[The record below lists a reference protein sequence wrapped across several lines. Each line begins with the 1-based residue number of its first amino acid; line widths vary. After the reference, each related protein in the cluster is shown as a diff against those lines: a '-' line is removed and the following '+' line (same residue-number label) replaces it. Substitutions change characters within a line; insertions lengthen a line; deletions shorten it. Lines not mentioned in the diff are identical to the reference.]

1 MESAPVNYTQNDPAI
16 SITSSVQATDPVNAN
31 LTGATIRI
39 VENYISGQDFLKF
52 TNTGNIQGSW
62 DSKNGILT
70 LSGTASVANYQ
81 NALRSITYYGSN
93 GNPVQTTKVISF
105 QVNDNQTP
113 SNIITR
119 NILINP
125 VPQLNT
131 IEPYALDYVFG
142 NGPEQI
148 TATLQITG
156 SYNPTLTGATVQ
168 LQNVQTGDLLQFT
181 SVPGINGSYNAA
193 NGILTFTGSGSLTT
207 YQNLLQSVTYTT
219 TSLNPPSIARIANF
233 QIFEGVHK
241 SNIAARNIIYTS
253 PNGVAFLSN
262 IESTPLAYKASGPA
276 LNVTNSLIIYD
287 PSITTIT
294 GAVIQISNN
303 YSIGKDVLTFV
314 NTANITGTYFS
325 ATGRLVLTGTDTLA
339 NYQAALR
346 SITFSYTGKLPST
359 LTRTISFQVNDGAN
373 FGIYDSNIVTRDIN
387 VS

>member
-1 MESAPVNYTQNDPAI
+1 M
-16 SITSSVQATDPVNAN
+16 
-31 LTGATIRI
+31 
-39 VENYISGQDFLKF
+39 
-52 TNTGNIQGSW
+52 
-62 DSKNGILT
+62 
-70 LSGTASVANYQ
+70 SGTASVANYQ
-81 NALRSITYYGSN
+81 NALRSVTFSALN
-93 GNPVQTTKVISF
+93 GNPVFTTKVISF
-105 QVNDNQTP
+105 QISDSQAS
-113 SNIITR
+113 SNIVTR
-119 NILINP
+119 NIVINP

-131 IEPYALDYVFG
+131 IEPYALNYVFG
-142 NGPEQI
+142 YGPEQI

-156 SYNPTLTGATVQ
+156 SYNPTLTGATIQ
-168 LQNVQTGDLLQFT
+168 LQNMQTGDLLQYT
-181 SVPGINGSYNAA
+181 SVPGINGSYNAT
-193 NGILTFTGSGSLTT
+193 NGTLTFTGSGSLTT

-233 QIFEGVHK
+233 QISVGVHQ
-241 SNIAARNIIYTS
+241 SNIVTRNIIFTS

-287 PSITTIT
+287 PSVTTLT
-294 GAVIQISNN
+294 GAVIQIANN

-314 NTANITGTYFS
+314 NTGNITGTYFS

-346 SITFSYTGKLPST
+346 SIKFSYTGKLPSA